1 MLFIMTS
8 YDINVSYLTDLQ
20 LFVYHICPPL
30 IVTLNFTDL
39 YAIIFILNLFLPK
52 IFHIKRHYLLY
63 VSSVFFIYL

>member
-30 IVTLNFTDL
+30 IDTLNYTVL

-52 IFHIKRHYLLY
+52 IFHTKRHYLLY